1 MLETPR
7 MRTLKLHFPND
18 ALSPLDAFVQ
28 QTKEARGCHRAQA
41 VRAVVKGQRLPTVS
55 DTLQLTYSALRTWV
69 YRFATQGTPGLVDRP
84 RPGRPPTVTCARAP
98 SLHRLGD
105 QDPVPHGALSAPWRG
120 RALAPV
126 LAQQPGGQLG
136 RESLRTLCKKTT

>member
-84 RPGRPPTVTCARAP
+84 RPGRPPQSDLCTRTIPPSAWRSRPCAAWRPLCAVAWSSARACP
-98 SLHRLGD
+98 G
-105 QDPVPHGALSAPWRG
+105 PAARG
-120 RALAPV
+120 PTRP
-126 LAQQPGGQLG
+126 
-136 RESLRTLCKKTT
+136 